1 MYKYILLVFLIAI
14 KGFSE
19 DFVISEIF
27 ANPKGSSSN
36 QGKSW
41 LELSVVGAPRIVH
54 HLKVTIYRSKGS
66 EPEIIVEK
74 TLSEKI
80 LFEDKL
86 LLAEDKNLGSK
97 QCLRSQVPLI
107 KIKPLKLK
115 NAKWQKICIALNHQE
130 TCAVIGSL
138 NKFADGVSLYRSPTD
153 LSLQPIWL
161 HEPCYLGE
169 GIFAS
174 PGLEGRFCAL
184 GSVQIFGECPK
195 KGGELKSFTIAS
207 GAAAKI
213 IEGRR
218 DQSEV
223 IFRLNGDDRHNPMR
237 TSFCVSLKPQS
248 KLCHELAVV
257 RSFAA
262 GPEYRLA
269 VTTWPKAMGSFLA
282 LEVRDLAGK
291 SDRIILSKS

>member
-1 MYKYILLVFLIAI
+1 MYIYILLVFLIAV
-14 KGFSE
+14 KGFGE
-19 DFVISEIF
+19 DFIISEIF

-41 LELSVVGAPRIVH
+41 LELSVLGAPIIVH
-54 HLKVTIYRSKGS
+54 HLKVTVYRSKNS

-80 LFEDKL
+80 LFDDKL

-107 KIKPLKLK
+107 EIAPLKLK
-115 NAKWQKICIALNHQE
+115 NAKWQKICIELNHQE

-138 NKFADGVSLYRSPTD
+138 NKFADGVSLFRSPTD

-174 PGLEGRFCAL
+174 PGLDARFCAL
-184 GSVQIFGECPK
+184 GSVQIFGKCRKRAESSNLSRVNP
-195 KGGELKSFTIAS
+195 A
-207 GAAAKI
+207 
-213 IEGRR
+213 
-218 DQSEV
+218 
-223 IFRLNGDDRHNPMR
+223 RLR
-237 TSFCVSLKPQS
+237 
-248 KLCHELAVV
+248 KL
-257 RSFAA
+257 
-262 GPEYRLA
+262 
-269 VTTWPKAMGSFLA
+269 
-282 LEVRDLAGK
+282 
-291 SDRIILSKS
+291 